1 MDSTA
6 AWTEFKLLRNKI
18 NNILKYEERDYK
30 RKQIF
35 DSLGIPS
42 KSWSLAKSYMNWDS
56 NSGPPTELEIKGKLI
71 SKACIIASEM
81 NDFFLSKVKT
91 IRDAIEF
98 SPSNFDSCKKIMSQK
113 KCKLSVT
120 YVTLSK
126 VKKLLQNLNSSKSL
140 RIDELDN
147 YSLKVSAEEICR
159 PVHHIVTL
167 SLLQCK
173 FPTVWKYSKII
184 PLHKKGSKLDRKNY
198 RPVAILSPISK
209 ILEKIIFEQIYGF
222 FNRNKIFHPYLHG
235 YRENCSTQTALIT
248 MYDRWARAAAS

>member
-1 MDSTA
+1 M
-6 AWTEFKLLRNKI
+6 
-18 NNILKYEERDYK
+18 
-30 RKQIF
+30 
-35 DSLGIPS
+35 
-42 KSWSLAKSYMNWDS
+42 
-56 NSGPPTELEIKGKLI
+56 
-71 SKACIIASEM
+71 
-81 NDFFLSKVKT
+81 
-91 IRDAIEF
+91 
-98 SPSNFDSCKKIMSQK
+98 
-113 KCKLSVT
+113 T

-126 VKKLLQNLNSSKSL
+126 VKKLLQNLKSSKSL
-140 RIDELDN
+140 SIDELDN

-222 FNRNKIFHPYLHG
+222 FNRNKIFHPNLHG